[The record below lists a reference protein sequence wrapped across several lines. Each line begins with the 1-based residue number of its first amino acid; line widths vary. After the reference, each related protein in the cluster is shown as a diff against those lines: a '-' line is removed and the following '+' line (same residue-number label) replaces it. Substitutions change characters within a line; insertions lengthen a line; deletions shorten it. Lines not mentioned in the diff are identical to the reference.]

1 MSSATAPQLTATNA
15 TDAKGPALP
24 VADGLVELAGNPLPV
39 RFYGRRPARGAVPL
53 VLHLHGGQ
61 FVSGGLDT
69 GGLIAKLLAEA
80 GAVVASLA
88 YPLAPAHPFPQ
99 AIEAAHATL
108 DWLFKRRSKLAGPG
122 AELWIAGEEA
132 GGNLAAAVALMTRD
146 QDHPPLVGQ
155 ILLSPMLD
163 TCVAT
168 ASARDAN
175 AGPVGCRWA
184 DGWHHYLSRPA
195 DATHPYA
202 APGQAMRLAGLPP
215 TLLVTARDDVLRDE
229 TQAFAQRLREAGVP
243 VRDAVIVS
251 ATGWPCSLLCPE
263 ERSRDT
269 AAPWAD
275 EVREQVRQFFAER
288 AAAPA

>member
-1 MSSATAPQLTATNA
+1 MSSVIAPQQTATSA
-15 TDAKGPALP
+15 VLHT
-24 VADGLVELAGNPLPV
+24 ADSQVELADRALPV
-39 RFYGRRPARGAVPL
+39 RFYGRRPTRGAVPL

-61 FVSGGLDT
+61 FVSGGLDS
-69 GGLIAKLLAEA
+69 GARIAKLLAEA

-108 DWLFKRRSKLAGPG
+108 DWLYKRRSKLAGPG
-122 AELWIAGEEA
+122 AEVWIAGEEA

-146 QDHPPLVGQ
+146 QAHPPLVGQ

-168 ASARDAN
+168 ASARDAH

-184 DGWHHYLSRPA
+184 DGWHSYLARPA

-215 TLLVTARDDVLRDE
+215 TLLVTAQDDVLRDE

-243 VRDAVIVS
+243 VHNAVIES
-251 ATGWPCSLLCPE
+251 ATGWPCSLMCPDAQHE
-263 ERSRDT
+263 NGVL
-269 AAPWAD
+269 PWAD
-275 EVREQVRQFFAER
+275 AVREQVRQFFAQR
-288 AAAPA
+288 PAAAA